1 MGLPELLVSHE
12 IVLEKQ
18 SGRFF
23 CSRLQTDM
31 NDTESRIAV
40 DVLGAE
46 LAHKHLLNRLFVLLE
61 KLSRWRSLLRSQ
73 QAICSSF
80 GLRGLVITKQDV

>member
-1 MGLPELLVSHE
+1 MRLSELLVSHE

-23 CSRLQTDM
+23 SSRLQTDM

-46 LAHKHLLNRLFVLLE
+46 LAHKHLLNRFLVLLK

-80 GLRGLVITKQDV
+80 GLRGIVITKQDV